1 MRYQEAYEIID
12 AGLVKAALAFPTT
25 EPLKAQFFDS
35 KVQEIGLR
43 VAKKQDSEAFTTT
56 KTKNY
61 LFTKENVSN
70 QIYKVEYD
78 TSIVPFVSE
87 SRINVNTA
95 DDDVSEIG
103 FYIRD
108 DNSQSGTITA
118 GTSANPIALTSS
130 SHPLSTGDFVFIE
143 GIVGLR
149 SSTSDLSEINSKR
162 FAVTDTGTNTFTIA
176 VDGSSYAV
184 SYASGGTWVLRNKKI
199 VFNKNTDT
207 GKTLTVYYYAKP
219 NTKSNIGSN
228 IDIPEQLI
236 PAAIHYTLGHFLG
249 LDGQL
254 QISSGHRGMAKQ
266 IEDEYTHTVSQREA
280 NYDIIPV
287 PLQDFIY

>member
-12 AGLVKAALAFPTT
+12 AGLGKTSLAFPVS

-35 KVQEIGLR
+35 KVQEIGIR

-87 SRINVNTA
+87 YRINVNTA

-103 FYIRD
+103 YYIRD

-118 GTSANPIALTSS
+118 GTSASPIALTSA

-176 VDGSSYAV
+176 VDGSSYDVA
-184 SYASGGTWVLRNKKI
+184 YASGGTWVLRNKKI

-266 IEDEYTHTVSQREA
+266 IEEEYAHTMAQREA
-280 NYDIIPV
+280 NYDILPV